1 MELSPINQI
10 EDRKPT
16 LTADGLV
23 QTSNSPFEQTST
35 TTTTTAAVTAVTAA
49 SAAATTTTTT
59 VSQETQTSNGIGI
72 GIGGPL
78 TVDQLD
84 IEILPIIYDIVRCVE
99 KDPLENAVKL
109 RESQDCNHK
118 IFELQKRFDSAREQ
132 IKQLPGIDYNKE
144 EQLQRLELLRS
155 QLKLKQQL
163 IRKYKDNEF

>member
-1 MELSPINQI
+1 MMELSPNSQI
-10 EDRKPT
+10 EDRKPI

-23 QTSNSPFEQTST
+23 QTSNSPFEPP
-35 TTTTTAAVTAVTAA
+35 
-49 SAAATTTTTT
+49 T
-59 VSQETQTSNGIGI
+59 VSQETQTSNGIG
-72 GIGGPL
+72 GQSQL

-118 IFELQKRFDSAREQ
+118 IFELQKRFESAREQ
-132 IKQLPGIDYNKE
+132 IRQLPGIDYNKE
-144 EQLQRLELLRS
+144 EQQQRLELLRN

-163 IRKYKDNEF
+163 IRNFKDTEF